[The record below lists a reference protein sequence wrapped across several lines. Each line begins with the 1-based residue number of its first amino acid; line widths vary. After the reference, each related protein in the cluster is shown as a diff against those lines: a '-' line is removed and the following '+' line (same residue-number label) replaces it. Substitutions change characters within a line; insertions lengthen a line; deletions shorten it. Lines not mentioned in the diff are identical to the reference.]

1 LNSQPDILC
10 KTLRLFLSVDIAGS
24 TAYKSRQPDKVQPWL
39 PALHRFFTEFPI
51 SLAGHYT
58 NGDTPVLWKT
68 LGDEMVFVTRII
80 DHRQVASHLT
90 RFRDT
95 IAAYREVIKEADRK
109 LDLKG
114 AAWLAGFPV
123 GNTMLKLRHGMDGA
137 PELEDYVGPSI
148 DNGFRLSKHATP
160 RKFVLSVE
168 AALMLT
174 GTAQAAA
181 VKPKVFLER
190 GEELKGVL
198 GGRPYP
204 KLWIE
209 VPYRG
214 SEEFHKLEE
223 ELIDPPSKHDGDKIF
238 DYCTLFIK
246 EYGSPLF
253 QPFIEGDTDF
263 GVLPD
268 GYDKQ
273 YDEVR
278 QLWAEQIGQRL
289 KQEPTAASSKLSA
302 PEIEKRIAALLKKRP
317 SEKSKENK
325 PSTKTSKKV
334 KTR

>member
-1 LNSQPDILC
+1 M
-10 KTLRLFLSVDIAGS
+10 DIAGS

-39 PALHRFFTEFPI
+39 PALHRFFTEFSI
-51 SLAGHYT
+51 SLANHYT
-58 NGDTPVLWKT
+58 NGDVPVLWKT
-68 LGDEMVFVTRII
+68 LGDEMVFVTRIT
-80 DHRQVASHLT
+80 DHRQVAAHLT
-90 RFRDT
+90 HFRNT
-95 IAAYREVIKEADRK
+95 IAAYREVIKDADRK

-123 GNTMLKLRHGMDGA
+123 GNTMLKLRHGTDGS

-168 AALMLT
+168 TALMLT
-174 GTAQAAA
+174 GTAQAAT

-214 SEEFHKLEE
+214 SEVFHQLEE

-238 DYCTLFIK
+238 EYCTLFIK

-253 QPFIEGDTDF
+253 QPFIKGDTDF
-263 GVLPD
+263 GTLPE

-273 YDEVR
+273 YEEVR

-289 KQEPTAASSKLSA
+289 KTEPAVATSKPSE
-302 PEIEKRIAALLKKRP
+302 PEVEKRIAILRRKHVKKPRQKKSAKRANKPIGTTQKRP
-317 SEKSKENK
+317 S
-325 PSTKTSKKV
+325 
-334 KTR
+334 